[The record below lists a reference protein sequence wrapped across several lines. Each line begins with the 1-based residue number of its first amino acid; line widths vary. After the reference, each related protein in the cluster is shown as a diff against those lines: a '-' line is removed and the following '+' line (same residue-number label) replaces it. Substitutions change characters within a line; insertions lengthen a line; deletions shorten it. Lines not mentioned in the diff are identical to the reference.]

1 MLIVLAFV
9 LLIFLPTPWNLW
21 CFAAGLVLGIGEF
34 FFWNRTVKHRRPVT
48 GAQTLIG
55 AEGVALSVCRP
66 HGQVRV
72 DGAIWTAE
80 CPAGVDAGDPIR
92 VTARTDL
99 TLTVE
104 PSQPRNRTD
113 P

>member
-21 CFAAGLVLGIGEF
+21 CFAAGLVLGIGEL
-34 FFWNRTVKHRRPVT
+34 FFWNRTVKNRRPAT

-80 CPAGVDAGDPIR
+80 CPAGVDAGAPIR
-92 VTARTDL
+92 VTARSDL

-104 PSQPRNRTD
+104 PSQPPNKTG